1 MNNYPPG
8 VTGAEYEIAGGIE
21 TEEYWQCESTVKAI
35 TISMPTILDMS
46 EDIFTVFT
54 QLRDHNYISY
64 RALVDQKVRN
74 IKRKLEDLTHSD
86 DAIEVDCGFY
96 GTVLMESYKNKKWW
110 SCPNC
115 RKEHEIETDYY
126 RD

>member
-1 MNNYPPG
+1 MSNYPPG
-8 VTGAEYEIAGGIE
+8 VTGNEYEIAGGNE
-21 TEEYWQCESTVKAI
+21 SEEYWECESMVKAVVVN
-35 TISMPTILDMS
+35 MPMIQEMS

-54 QLRDHNYISY
+54 KLREHSY
-64 RALVDQKVRN
+64 TSYQALVDQKVKS
-74 IKRKLEDLTHSD
+74 IKRTLENLTHSD

-96 GTVLMESYKNKKWW
+96 GNVLMESYKNKKWW

-115 RKEHEIETDYY
+115 KKEHEIEIYDY